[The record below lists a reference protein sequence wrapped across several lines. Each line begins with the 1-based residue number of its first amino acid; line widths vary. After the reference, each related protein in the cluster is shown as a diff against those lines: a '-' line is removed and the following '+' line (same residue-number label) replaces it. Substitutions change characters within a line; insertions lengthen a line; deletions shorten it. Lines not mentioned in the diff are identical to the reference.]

1 MKDLKNLTI
10 DINETVKSVLEKINL
25 NKKQFVIVVS
35 NEKVFEGMI
44 TDGDIRRGVLKGISA
59 NDQLKKVMNKNPFY
73 ANDMDNKEKVKMILN
88 ENEIKQCPIINSK
101 RELVDIVYL
110 HEEEFYFID
119 NEVVLMAGGLGKRML
134 PLTTEKPKALV
145 NIDGTPMLERII
157 LDLKRYGFRKIYIS
171 VNYKS
176 EMIKEYFANGKK
188 FELEIKYI
196 SEEKKLGTAGSLS
209 LIKENISNPFLV
221 MNCDLIT
228 EIDYK
233 ALLNFHNTNNS
244 IATMCVKDYQH
255 IVPYGVVEKK
265 DNKIIGLDEKPTKM
279 YYVNAGIYV
288 LNPEVLEFIPY
299 NNYYDMTDLFK
310 RLIEKN
316 LEPRIF
322 PVFEKWHDM
331 SSLEDLNKYNQ

>member
-1 MKDLKNLTI
+1 MKDIKNITI
-10 DINETVKSVLEKINL
+10 DINETIKSVLEKINL

-35 NEKVFEGMI
+35 KEKIFEGMI

-59 NDQLKKVMNKNPFY
+59 GDQLEKVMNKNSFY
-73 ANDMDNKEKVKMILN
+73 ANDMDEKKRVKMILN
-88 ENEIKQCPIINSK
+88 ENDIKQCPIINSK
-101 RELVDIVYL
+101 GELVDIVYL
-110 HEEEFYFID
+110 NEEEIQPVN

-134 PLTTEKPKALV
+134 PLTSERPKALV
-145 NIDGTPMLERII
+145 NINGKPMLERII

-176 EMIKEYFANGKK
+176 EMIKEYFGNGKN
-188 FELEIKYI
+188 FELDIKYI

-209 LIKENISNPFLV
+209 LIRGDISNPLLV

-233 ALLNFHNTNNS
+233 SLLNFHNSNNS

-255 IVPYGVVEKK
+255 TVPYGVVEKR

-288 LNPEVLEFIPY
+288 LNPDVLEFIPF
-299 NNYYDMTDLFK
+299 NNYYDMTELFK
-310 RLIEKN
+310 KLIEKN

-331 SSLEDLNKYNQ
+331 ASLDDLNQYS